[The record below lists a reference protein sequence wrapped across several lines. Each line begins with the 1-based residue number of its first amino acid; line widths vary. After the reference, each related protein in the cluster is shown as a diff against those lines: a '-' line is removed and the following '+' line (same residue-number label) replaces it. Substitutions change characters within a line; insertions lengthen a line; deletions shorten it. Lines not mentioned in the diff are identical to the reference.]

1 MTKKKER
8 EEIRNKIISL
18 CSDSPKTS
26 REISNFLGLNYNTIR
41 SSYIYKLV
49 KENKLVKKKNKYNIK
64 TNFKY
69 N

>member
-18 CSDSPKTS
+18 CSDNPKTS
-26 REISNFLGLNYNTIR
+26 REISNSLGLNYNTIR
-41 SSYIYKLV
+41 SSYVYKLV